1 MATIR
6 TAIQITDQ
14 MSPAFRNMT
23 TEIDN
28 VISSFESLQSRLQSQ
43 VTIPNVQETRREFE
57 QVETS
62 VNSIEAEIN
71 QANSAQRQFNN
82 SVRNGQS
89 SVDALSGKLLNL
101 VGAYIGLQG
110 LKKLVNLSDTMAQ
123 TNARLELIVD
133 DGGSVEELRNKI
145 FASAEEARASYLD
158 VSSTVSKLGLL
169 AGKAF
174 SGNDEIIKFTE
185 LMGKNFVIGG
195 SSGIEQ
201 SAAMYQLTQAMAAG
215 KLQGDEYRSIIENA
229 PMLASAIE
237 DYMVNVKKAEGT
249 MKDWASDGLL
259 TADVIK
265 AAMFNTADETNKKF
279 KQMPMTWGQVWT
291 SAVNNFIY
299 LSQPILNFINLLAQN
314 WSILEPIVIG
324 LAATLGVYTVAIIA
338 HNVALSVSNLLKDIA
353 IARSAIV
360 SGATLAEAAATTTAT
375 GAQVGFNAAL
385 LACPITWI
393 ILAVILLVVLFYAV
407 IAAINKFAG
416 TSISATGVIAGAF
429 MVALAFIGN
438 LFIAL
443 YNLIIDIF
451 AFIWNLVAGL
461 AEFFANVFTDPLGSV
476 VRLFGDMGDSVLG
489 ILEGIA
495 SAIDTLFGSHL
506 ADAVADW
513 RKSLKEKV
521 IDLVGEPKIK
531 IPRLDPNSMHLDRF
545 DYNDAYKRGYDFGKD
560 IESKISLPKLD
571 PLKPDNPIGQEQ
583 MMDDIGDTAKNTGA
597 MKDKMDAS
605 SEELKYLRDLAEQE
619 VINRFTTA
627 EIKIEM
633 KNNMKVNSNVD
644 LDGIVTHLED
654 KLYEAMVVSAEGV
667 S

>member
-43 VTIPNVQETRREFE
+43 VTIPNVQETRREFQ

-62 VNSIEAEIN
+62 VNSIESEIN

-185 LMGKNFVIGG
+185 LMSKNFVIGG
-195 SSGIEQ
+195 SSAIEQ

-237 DYMVNVKKAEGT
+237 DYMVNVKKAEGS

-265 AAMFNTADETNKKF
+265 AAMFNAADETNKKF

-299 LSQPILNFINLLAQN
+299 ISQPILSFINLLAQN
-314 WSILEPIVIG
+314 WSILQPI
-324 LAATLGVYTVAIIA
+324 IIA
-338 HNVALSVSNLLKDIA
+338 TVFALGLYLIATKGVALA
-353 IARSAIV
+353 SAIFSAV
-360 SGATLAEAAATTTAT
+360 QTFLSIGFGVLTGSTAAASAAMFTY
-375 GAQVGFNAAL
+375 NSAL

-393 ILAVILLVVLFYAV
+393 ILGIIFIITVIYVF
-407 IAAINKFAG
+407 IAAMNKGAEH
-416 TSISATGVIAGAF
+416 SVSATGVIAGSF
-429 MVALAFIGN
+429 MAVFAFIGN
-438 LFIAL
+438 LFVSFCNLAIDVVAIVWNFIA
-443 YNLIIDIF
+443 IF
-451 AFIWNLVAGL
+451 V
-461 AEFFANVFTDPLGSV
+461 EFLANVFQDPLNSI
-476 VRLFGDMGDSVLG
+476 VRMFTSMADCVLQ
-489 ILEGIA
+489 ILESLA
-495 SAIDTLFGSHL
+495 SAIDTVFGSNL
-506 ADAVADW
+506 ADAVSGW
-513 RKSLKEKV
+513 RSSLKSRV
-521 IDLVGEPKIK
+521 VDMIGEPKVK
-531 IPRLDPNSMHLDRF
+531 IERIDSSSMHWDRF
-545 DYNDAYKRGYDFGKD
+545 EYGKAYDKGYDFGKG
-560 IESKISLPKLD
+560 IESKLKLPNLNS
-571 PLKPDNPIGQEQ
+571 LKPDNSIMGQDQ
-583 MMDDIGDTAKNTGA
+583 MMNDIGDTAKNTGA
-597 MKDKMDAS
+597 MKDKMDAT

-633 KNNMKVNSNVD
+633 KNNMKVNSNMD